1 MRAGVQD
8 RDQNESRVRRAYRY
22 SMAKVGEADEGERC
36 GREENNVSAG
46 IGRRKVCDTTH
57 LARAFGQQ
65 RTEGPVSKS
74 ALRLVAVRLG
84 RLLEGRGG
92 GLAGPKR

>member
-22 SMAKVGEADEGERC
+22 SMAKVGEVHEGEGC

-57 LARAFGQQ
+57 LARALANSG
-65 RTEGPVSKS
+65 
-74 ALRLVAVRLG
+74 LRG
-84 RLLEGRGG
+84 RCRSLHSDS
-92 GLAGPKR
+92 